1 MFYNNNMKKFA
12 LLTAMGLCL
21 GFTAC
26 DNYEEPNPEPQ
37 KNPQEAIFEAG
48 GVTVTAQTE
57 QQNLTAIEAAS
68 GQVPVLTFDAV
79 NVPDGYTVSMVMQL
93 SKDDSFAG
101 ANEIETS
108 TEDGA
113 ILVDPTA
120 LNTAYK
126 AITKDP
132 SAATIKVRYAG
143 FLVNGSS
150 KSRIGDPDTYFGPFD
165 LNLVPL
171 APEKEIEASYVLQYS
186 KDGKAW
192 NDATFTHSATSQYDD
207 PTFSL
212 AITFT
217 EDMMG
222 EEGLYWQVKSAS
234 GKVFGVTEEEVFNDN
249 GNLVENGTPA
259 ISFLAGPVLFNI
271 NMEDNTFSYIQA
283 IECFWTP
290 GKSNGWSYDDNNQVL
305 WTDDYTNY
313 YGYIYL
319 DSEFKINPDQSWAG
333 KDFGSDGGITYKQG
347 EDGHY
352 IGTGVAK
359 GSANIKVATPGVY
372 WVELNYGTRDLK
384 LTECKVIGIIGSFN
398 DWGETAAMTPSA
410 DYLTWTGEFALSA
423 GDEWKFRANDGW
435 DINLGGALDN
445 LVSGGDNIKCTE
457 TGTYVI
463 TLNLKARPYTATVV
477 KK

>member
-1 MFYNNNMKKFA
+1 MKKFA

-171 APEKEIEASYVLQYS
+171 AP
-186 KDGKAW
+186 
-192 NDATFTHSATSQYDD
+192 
-207 PTFSL
+207 
-212 AITFT
+212 
-217 EDMMG
+217 
-222 EEGLYWQVKSAS
+222 
-234 GKVFGVTEEEVFNDN
+234 
-249 GNLVENGTPA
+249 
-259 ISFLAGPVLFNI
+259 
-271 NMEDNTFSYIQA
+271 
-283 IECFWTP
+283 
-290 GKSNGWSYDDNNQVL
+290 
-305 WTDDYTNY
+305 
-313 YGYIYL
+313 
-319 DSEFKINPDQSWAG
+319 
-333 KDFGSDGGITYKQG
+333 
-347 EDGHY
+347 
-352 IGTGVAK
+352 
-359 GSANIKVATPGVY
+359 
-372 WVELNYGTRDLK
+372 
-384 LTECKVIGIIGSFN
+384 
-398 DWGETAAMTPSA
+398 
-410 DYLTWTGEFALSA
+410 
-423 GDEWKFRANDGW
+423 
-435 DINLGGALDN
+435 
-445 LVSGGDNIKCTE
+445 
-457 TGTYVI
+457 
-463 TLNLKARPYTATVV
+463 
-477 KK
+477 